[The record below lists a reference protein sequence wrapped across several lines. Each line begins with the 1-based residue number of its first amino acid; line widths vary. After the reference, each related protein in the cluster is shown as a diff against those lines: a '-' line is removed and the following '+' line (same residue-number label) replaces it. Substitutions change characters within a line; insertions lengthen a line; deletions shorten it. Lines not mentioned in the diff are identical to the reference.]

1 MEISEKYARGIA
13 EEGRGEKCRYGQLET
28 PQYAFRTAK
37 ETSLERLMTI
47 NSSLHSVSPHVCT
60 PFHSA

>member
-1 MEISEKYARGIA
+1 
-13 EEGRGEKCRYGQLET
+13 
-28 PQYAFRTAK
+28 
-37 ETSLERLMTI
+37 LERLMTI